1 MSLILSFNNQA
12 ESKLLSMTRAPHRCQ
27 DGCFSHLFI
36 FVLQL
41 GLINF
46 SLSFNIQIESELLST
61 NPPPLRCQEDFFQ
74 LNFSLFLNLDSSI
87 SA

>member
-46 SLSFNIQIESELLST
+46 SLSFNIQIESELLYT
-61 NPPPLRCQEDFFQ
+61 TPAPHRCQECCFEHNFFY
-74 LNFSLFLNLDSSI
+74 SST
-87 SA
+87 